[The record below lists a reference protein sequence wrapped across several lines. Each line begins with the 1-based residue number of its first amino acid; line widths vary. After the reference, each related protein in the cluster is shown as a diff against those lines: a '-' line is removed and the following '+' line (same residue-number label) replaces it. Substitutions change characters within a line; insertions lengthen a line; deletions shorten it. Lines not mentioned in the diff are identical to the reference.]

1 MRILIVDDRRDVG
14 LLMTSL
20 IAQGGHEAC
29 VATDGCMAVK
39 LAGELPPQAVLLDI
53 QMPGIDGYE
62 TARRLRHRYGHQFP
76 IFAVTADPVDIP
88 LASQSGFDGIFAK
101 PFSVTKLDAL
111 VSQLLKQRQ

>member
-62 TARRLRHRYGHQFP
+62 TARRRATAMVINFHLRGNRRSGRYP
-76 IFAVTADPVDIP
+76 
-88 LASQSGFDGIFAK
+88 ASQPKRFRRHLCQA
-101 PFSVTKLDAL
+101 LQCQQARRL